1 MAKPILGMVPPN
13 GWHYKDGDVLLKGY
27 SLENLYQVVTE
38 YRAENHLPLGDV
50 RGDVNDF
57 ICGSYPNNC
66 HGVDMV
72 RVTSVVPPNRSSEL
86 LNDITTWAKNFLMAK
101 TPIGMVT
108 DEIAEKRAKICLGCT
123 KNLNWRAGCG
133 ACVTAADRLSTSIR
147 QARETKSSPFLGGCA
162 MMRHDNRSAVFFE
175 EKHFIPTN
183 NLPEQCWLNTNG
195 NY

>member
-27 SLENLYQVVTE
+27 SLENLYQVVSD

-50 RGDVNDF
+50 RGDVNNF

-72 RVTSVVPPNRSSEL
+72 VVTSVTPPNRSSEL
-86 LNDITTWAKNFLMAK
+86 LADITTWAKSILMTK
-101 TPIGMVT
+101 KPIQMVT
-108 DEIAEKRAKICLGCT
+108 DEIAELRAQICLGCK

-133 ACVTAADRLSTSIR
+133 SCVTAADRLSTSIR
-147 QARETKSSPFLGGCA
+147 QARETKSSRVLGGCA
-162 MMRHDNRSAVFFE
+162 IMRHDNRSAIFFDTQ
-175 EKHFIPTN
+175 HFTPTN
-183 NLPEQCWLNTNG
+183 SLPEHCWINHHG
-195 NY
+195 